1 MILAILALVSA
12 TFTPAQPTVGDPITI
27 DFTATVKLDPSQ
39 EYEIVSSSGNRVV
52 VRTFAPKPFML
63 SGTAG
68 DVHFTNLV
76 VPVRSVL
83 KNDDLKPAPLVPP
96 RDVPYPRE
104 AWIAIGIAALL
115 AIGSWTLVWWRSRA
129 TVEHLV
135 PAVPPDVQFRRA
147 VHDAR
152 ARRQRW
158 AYLADATRAYL
169 AATRPNLGSE
179 LTTSEVLRRCSDPVV
194 ADILRQGDL
203 EKFSTWGA
211 AAMDFESIAAR
222 ALELAPE
229 KVEVAA

>member
-1 MILAILALVSA
+1 
-12 TFTPAQPTVGDPITI
+12 
-27 DFTATVKLDPSQ
+27 
-39 EYEIVSSSGNRVV
+39 
-52 VRTFAPKPFML
+52 
-63 SGTAG
+63 
-68 DVHFTNLV
+68 
-76 VPVRSVL
+76 
-83 KNDDLKPAPLVPP
+83 VPP
-96 RDVPYPRE
+96 REVPYPRE
-104 AWIAIGIAALL
+104 AWIAIGVAALL
-115 AIGSWTLVWWRSRA
+115 AIAAWALVWWRARE
-129 TVEHLV
+129 TVVQLV
-135 PAVPPDVQFRRA
+135 PALPPDVQFRRA

-203 EKFSTWGA
+203 EKFSPWGA